1 MQNLSHDVDMPD
13 DSAPATERSAAKS
26 SSFSYATDAECIAE
40 IKQLLAAF
48 DSTPSN
54 EMTPLFYAHAYN
66 ELDMAARDLL
76 RILEHNHDPG
86 A

>member
-1 MQNLSHDVDMPD
+1 MVDMSD

-26 SSFSYATDAECIAE
+26 SSFPYATDAECIAE
-40 IKQLLAAF
+40 IEQLLTAL

-66 ELDMAARDLL
+66 ELDMAVRDLL
-76 RILEHNHDPG
+76 RILGHDRGP
-86 A
+86 